1 MFVLTVIF
9 EHHRLSITNV
19 PMATFFCSPYNLLYR
34 NLSDFVLESIFIYGI
49 VVGYKDPSYTAKYIS
64 RKRVLLTLPCSNSKP
79 NSTNAALLLVSDEK
93 TLLLYFNKVLILRDS
108 AIFQCLFSL
117 LRCRL

>member
-79 NSTNAALLLVSDEK
+79 NSTIKDTSTILIVNSLQRFHRSDATRLLCSR
-93 TLLLYFNKVLILRDS
+93 NRQSI
-108 AIFQCLFSL
+108 
-117 LRCRL
+117 